1 MRMHTGYGNETPSGE
16 RGIDPRYQSDEL
28 NELESQDDTFGS
40 GIFDPG
46 GRAATA
52 NTNMGVFASHY
63 SLPGYAAREVPFTVS
78 RDVTDI
84 TDNAEVVVVPGGGM
98 VYVEEHGK
106 LQRPAIL
113 GPTWSPQAI
122 QPAGCTARD
131 QVYAFMTRPG
141 EPPRPPLN
149 PNAPVV
155 APPTYH
161 PQRDNKYWIEAVPGR
176 PQPCD
181 LARRPASH
189 LVPRRYTVDPLE
201 RGMAIKRACP
211 PHAHGQPRAMP
222 AFGAEP
228 VPEPDKQPASAGQLL
243 LAGLILGG
251 ATGLVV
257 SLAKKKKKR

>member
-1 MRMHTGYGNETPSGE
+1 MRMHTGYGSETPTGE

-98 VYVEEHGK
+98 VYVEERGK
-106 LQRPAIL
+106 LTRPAIL
-113 GPTWSPQAI
+113 GPTWSPKAI
-122 QPAGCTARD
+122 QPAGVTGRD
-131 QVYAFMTRPG
+131 QVYAFMSRPSD
-141 EPPRPPLN
+141 PYRPPLN
-149 PNAPVV
+149 PDAPVV
-155 APPTYH
+155 NPPTYH
-161 PQRDNKYWIEAVPGR
+161 PTRDNKYWIHAVPGR

-181 LARRPASH
+181 LSRRPHAH
-189 LVPRRYTVDPLE
+189 LVPKRSDVVPIE
-201 RGMAIKRACP
+201 HGMAIKRACP
-211 PHAHGQPRAMP
+211 PHAHGERRAMP
-222 AFGAEP
+222 AFGQE
-228 VPEPDKQPASAGQLL
+228 EEKKPASGAQFA
-243 LAGLILGG
+243 LAGLILGA

-257 SLAKKKKKR
+257 SLTTKKKKRA